1 MRDIITRDL
10 NPKNGTQWA
19 LATGDVT
26 VMVCGYCLDQ
36 NKLTCP
42 YSQVFVLMSGFP
54 QETNSCSQ
62 FNLKFSPITIGI
74 SRGLC

>member
-42 YSQVFVLMSGFP
+42 YSQVFV
-54 QETNSCSQ
+54 
-62 FNLKFSPITIGI
+62 
-74 SRGLC
+74 